1 MSCRTEPSR
10 SREPGLPWKYLLV
23 TMFVA
28 VCDQLFGT
36 STSSWRKIVT
46 PFSFPISAV
55 RFSHSTA
62 SNGEIFPSVKYLSK
76 GRPLRAP
83 APAFSR
89 VVSVIGEFPVIAC
102 FTVAIPFLRTFR
114 LPLFAGEPFNF
125 NSTQPHSAGCWEPP
139 EGHRKVNP
147 SPRTPDQRKRR
158 PLGSRP
164 SPRPPRGHVK
174 NPDETPMLC
183 RWPVGLTQ
191 PHSNSRA

>member
-102 FTVAIPFLRTFR
+102 FTVAIPLLRTFR
-114 LPLFAGEPFNF
+114 LPLFPGNLLILLLCVPQGIWVALRVVADKIHWF
-125 NSTQPHSAGCWEPP
+125 
-139 EGHRKVNP
+139 RP
-147 SPRTPDQRKRR
+147 SDQRKRR
-158 PLGSRP
+158 PLSSRP
-164 SPRPPRGHVK
+164 YHRPPRGHVK
-174 NPDETPMLC
+174 N
-183 RWPVGLTQ
+183 R
-191 PHSNSRA
+191 N